1 MRDYFNI
8 MLPDEELCGI
18 SNLGLAHVGDAV
30 YELMVR
36 AWLCTQGKSTSK
48 GLHRAAVARV
58 AAPAQAA
65 AAEKIMP
72 ILTAEELTVYRRG
85 RNTRV
90 NSVPHN
96 ATRSEYHAAT
106 GLETLFGYLYLKG
119 KTQRLNELF
128 ALIVEGDIYAS

>member
-8 MLPDEELCGI
+8 TLPDGELHRI
-18 SNLGLAHVGDAV
+18 SNLGLAHMGDAV

-48 GLHRAAVARV
+48 GLHRAAVAHV

-65 AAEKIMP
+65 AAERIMP
-72 ILTAEELTVYRRG
+72 VLTEEEIAVYRRG

-106 GLETLFGYLYLKG
+106 GFETLFGYLYLKG
-119 KTQRLNELF
+119 RTQRLNELF
-128 ALIVEGDIYAS
+128 ERITEGDTYAS